1 MKRRGYVFITVIL
14 VIAGFLPSQSYSVE
28 NTPQVRLV
36 GVGDSI
42 GEGVQAADA
51 SWRTQPFSYL
61 GFINYLMTA
70 DLSFPFI
77 QTNFYGIVGDTAN
90 RFRIAPEQIT
100 TNLAVS
106 GASVNSL
113 LYDRANSATIADIDS
128 ETDLVLFP
136 RRLSQIEAAEELA
149 PEYLV
154 CWIGNNDVLSSVISY
169 GNMDASQLTPL
180 ADFERDFILLA
191 DRLSALHGSH
201 GTRIV
206 FGNIPNVTDIA
217 FLIDRDFAEA
227 ALGFPVDLPDGHYT
241 SIIGLLLMSIAG
253 NDDLVS
259 DPDFVLDISEIALI
273 QARLTAFNAI
283 IAREAGRIGMPLVD
297 INTKFAGYAQA
308 PPIFAGIP
316 VTRYFMGGLFSLD
329 GVHPS
334 NIGQALIANE
344 FIRAMNQAFATNFPV
359 IDKRT
364 LTILFLLDPSID
376 KDMDGKATGRLG
388 AGLVESLLYLA
399 GMTGDPNDFVPDAAA
414 VSAKY

>member
-1 MKRRGYVFITVIL
+1 MKSRAKVFITAIL
-14 VIAGFLPSQSYSVE
+14 VIAGFLPSQSFSVE
-28 NTPQVRLV
+28 DPPQVRLA
-36 GVGDSI
+36 GLGDSI

-61 GFINYLMTA
+61 NFINHLMNA
-70 DLSFPFI
+70 DLTIPFI
-77 QTNFYGIVGDTAN
+77 RTNYLGIVGDTTN
-90 RFRIAPEQIT
+90 RSRIVPGKIA

-106 GASVNSL
+106 GATVNSL
-113 LYDRANSATIADIDS
+113 LYERASSATIADIHS

-136 RRLSQIEAAEELA
+136 RMLSQIEAAEQLA

-191 DRLSALHGSH
+191 DRLADLRSSY

-217 FLIDRDFAEA
+217 FLVNRPFAEA
-227 ALGFPVDLPDGHYT
+227 VLGFSVNLPDGHYT
-241 SIIGLLLMSIAG
+241 SIIGLLIMGIAG
-253 NDDLVS
+253 NDDLVA
-259 DPDFVLDISEIALI
+259 DPDFVLDNNEIALI
-273 QARLTAFNAI
+273 QDRLAAFNVI

-297 INTKFAGYAQA
+297 INAKFAGYVQT
-308 PPIFAGIP
+308 PPIFAGMP
-316 VTRYFMGGLFSLD
+316 VDKYFMRGLFSLD

-344 FIRAMNQAFATNFPV
+344 FIRVMNQAFATNFPV
-359 IDKRT
+359 IDEQT
-364 LTILFLLDPSID
+364 LTLLFLIDPSVD
-376 KDMDGKATGRLG
+376 KDRDGKATGRIG
-388 AGLVESLLYLA
+388 AGLVESLLYMV
-399 GMTGDPNDFVPDAAA
+399 GMTGDLNDLVSDAAT
-414 VSAKY
+414 VSAR

>member
-1 MKRRGYVFITVIL
+1 MKSRAKVFITVIL
-14 VIAGFLPSQSYSVE
+14 VMAGFLPSQSFSVE
-28 NTPQVRLV
+28 DTPQARLV
-36 GVGDSI
+36 GLGDSI

-61 GFINYLMTA
+61 SFINHLMSA
-70 DLSFPFI
+70 DLTIPFI
-77 QTNFYGIVGDTAN
+77 RTNYLGIVGDTTN
-90 RFRIAPEQIT
+90 RSRIFPGQIT

-106 GASVNSL
+106 GATVNSL
-113 LYDRANSATIADIDS
+113 LYERAGSATIADIHS

-136 RRLSQIEAAEELA
+136 RMLSQIEAAEELA

-191 DRLSALHGSH
+191 DRLAAMHATS

-217 FLIDRDFAEA
+217 FLVDRRFAEA
-227 ALGFPVDLPDGHYT
+227 VLGFPVNLPDGHYT
-241 SIIGLLLMSIAG
+241 SIIGLLIMSIAG
-253 NDDLVS
+253 NDDLVA
-259 DPDFVLDISEIALI
+259 DPNFVLDDGEIALI
-273 QARLTAFNAI
+273 QARLAAFNLI
-283 IAREAGRIGMPLVD
+283 IAREAERIGMPLVD
-297 INTKFAGYAQA
+297 INAKFAEFAQT

-316 VTRYFMGGLFSLD
+316 VFKYFMRGLFSLD

-344 FIRAMNQAFATNFPV
+344 FIRVMNQSFATNFPV
-359 IDKRT
+359 IDGQT
-364 LTILFLLDPSID
+364 LTLLFLLDPSVD
-376 KDMDGKATGRLG
+376 KDLDGKATGRIG
-388 AGLVESLLYLA
+388 AGLVESLLYLV
-399 GMTGDPNDFVPDAAA
+399 GMTGDPNDFVPDAATI
-414 VSAKY
+414 SAK